1 MEIRMSA
8 DRITQALQDYLRAEQ
23 YLSAERSQ
31 IDLATRQRE
40 AAQRDLESSLHSPEA
55 ISGHPLAATVEQV
68 LSGSIDLAQAKERVK
83 QYLHRG
89 GAEGPAKPL
98 VVVAVDGSKP
108 SLWAVAA
115 AGELALRLGSRVLLV
130 NVLNPQELFKQQGYV
145 PENYSFP
152 LRESSLEMLRRS
164 EKLLPSSIETATTIE
179 AGDPAMMVAALSEE
193 RGADYIV
200 IGTHGRG
207 RVGQLLLG
215 STATAVARLAKC
227 PVIVVSHAPAS
238 MPQLPQEKRFG
249 ERLLEKLNPAEVPL
263 D

>member
-1 MEIRMSA
+1 MEIKMSA
-8 DRITQALQDYLRAEQ
+8 DRITQALRDYLRAEQ
-23 YLSAERSQ
+23 YLSVERSQ

-40 AAQRDLESSLHSPEA
+40 AAQRDLESALHSPEA
-55 ISGHPLAATVEQV
+55 ISGHPLAGTVEQV
-68 LSGSIDLAQAKERVK
+68 LSGSVDLAQARERVK

-89 GAEGPAKPL
+89 DAEGPAKPL
-98 VVVAVDGSKP
+98 VVVAVDGSRP

-115 AGELALRLGSRVLLV
+115 GGELALRLGARVLLV
-130 NVLNPQELFKQQGYV
+130 NVLNPQELFEQQGYA
-145 PENYSFP
+145 PENYSSP

-207 RVGQLLLG
+207 RVGQLFLG
-215 STATAVARLAKC
+215 STATAVTRLAKC
-227 PVIVVSHAPAS
+227 PVVVVSRAPEMMS
-238 MPQLPQEKRFG
+238 PLPREKKFS
-249 ERLLEKLNPAEVPL
+249 ERLVEKLNAAEVPL
-263 D
+263 Q